1 MFVDDLFDK
10 KSLTESQGGGSPWH
24 SEPEQQQMDADRRGR
39 LGRERNAGLDEPDD
53 AASGSVQTGNGVY
66 EYTVPAGQESLAQEL
81 GLQQHRGHWV
91 SRVPI
96 QRANF
101 QFGQPQF
108 HEIPAQGVAESDP
121 KDRQWSKKDME
132 RLRVGIRDFDDI
144 MASDGP
150 DQTKHDL
157 IKKRIQTKPMAG
169 PKGVLPEQ
177 GVEEGMLDNP
187 GQEDSPV
194 AQAIIRR
201 ILMQRTDL
209 LAKHGPEKVGAAV
222 DEVAD
227 FVGDV
232 DEIGSSDVSGWI
244 RQVERTL
251 GNMEKGIAES
261 RSTKQSHKTKRDRLV
276 ESYVL
281 KDPLYEQ
288 WRGVSRIIAERK
300 MSEKEILQVFADA
313 EAGMTNKGTG
323 ANRTMLG
330 RGKDTTMAF
339 AGNVKDAVTNV
350 LSSIQNSVPVSA
362 VDVAYDQATDAVAG
376 LAGGQRGKVMQ
387 AIKGYRNLV
396 KEYPKAA
403 GFAKAALVAI
413 AGLATGGASLPA
425 IAGLTYALDSAIRG
439 DKLSSVIGKGMGASA
454 VTWGAQQVAG
464 ALGGLGADPTGTG
477 GQTISA
483 EELKSMGMQQRPDG
497 TWGVAVGDTLPNGA
511 TVIEIHPDYI
521 VSELR
526 PVDTASSLSPGESI
540 VNTDT
545 PLPQGATVRCP
556 LGSCNGDVW
565 QVKPGETLNDIAQ
578 QIGVPPQE
586 LAQLNPGLGGPGGTY
601 TVVKGDQLGYI
612 AQAQGTTPEA
622 IRAANPDINFAKA
635 LKPGTELNLPD
646 GTPGQGS
653 VWTDYKGGMYGDKV
667 AGQTAGI
674 SQAGYSASPAG
685 PTNLGPNFDP
695 NNIPPGWTMKRAP
708 SPIDEVRESILP
720 AVKLLQL
727 PAEKLI
733 DKQGTIMSWALQE
746 SIGVKRKS
754 VNLTTTGAYTV
765 FENIDRYRQAIME
778 KAGVPGSTRPAYYR
792 PDMPDAPVKK
802 SKPGI
807 IGKGLNWLDK
817 TAGKVGSALGN
828 FGHQFTTNVTKEK
841 LKMNWHQAGKP
852 SESDQL
858 AAFLSKQGVP
868 QEVVTT
874 VYGKMGIPYTAP
886 VVEPK
891 AQPATDSSKV
901 GVQTGAIALID
912 PDTKKPYEK
921 DKLAAMYGYKEP
933 AEKPEETPP
942 APAAQTPAA
951 TITNPAGFNAGN
963 VMKLP
968 GMEKYAKPTTAVA
981 PKTANFGAGPT
992 GYAKTT
998 TSIKPPAAPS
1008 SPALAAPSAPKVPRV
1023 TAGGPTPAEKANL
1036 EKRIAAAAPAVAET
1050 LQQIDRMLES
1060 VNSKKSAEI
1069 VKAYAD
1075 QQFTKLGL
1083 RNTTECKQIM
1093 AHVVHESAVRRRA
1106 YAQLMAK

>member
-1 MFVDDLFDK
+1 
-10 KSLTESQGGGSPWH
+10 
-24 SEPEQQQMDADRRGR
+24 
-39 LGRERNAGLDEPDD
+39 
-53 AASGSVQTGNGVY
+53 
-66 EYTVPAGQESLAQEL
+66 
-81 GLQQHRGHWV
+81 
-91 SRVPI
+91 
-96 QRANF
+96 
-101 QFGQPQF
+101 
-108 HEIPAQGVAESDP
+108 
-121 KDRQWSKKDME
+121 
-132 RLRVGIRDFDDI
+132 
-144 MASDGP
+144 
-150 DQTKHDL
+150 
-157 IKKRIQTKPMAG
+157 
-169 PKGVLPEQ
+169 
-177 GVEEGMLDNP
+177 
-187 GQEDSPV
+187 
-194 AQAIIRR
+194 
-201 ILMQRTDL
+201 
-209 LAKHGPEKVGAAV
+209 V

-232 DEIGSSDVSGWI
+232 DEIGSSDVSGWV
-244 RQVERTL
+244 RQVEQML
-251 GNMEKGIAES
+251 GNMQQDVAES
-261 RSTKQSHKTKRDRLV
+261 KSIKQANKTKRDRLV

-288 WRGVSRIIAERK
+288 WRGVGRYISERK

-330 RGKDTTMAF
+330 RSKDTTMAF
-339 AGNVKDAVTNV
+339 AGNVKDAVSGV
-350 LSSIQNSVPVSA
+350 LNSIQNSVPVSA
-362 VDVAYDQATDAVAG
+362 VDVAYDQATDALAG
-376 LAGGQRGKVMQ
+376 LSGGQRGKVMQ

-396 KEYPKAA
+396 KEYPKAS

-413 AGLATGGASLPA
+413 AGLATGGAGLPA

-439 DKLSSVIGKGMGASA
+439 DKLSSVIGKGAGASA
-454 VTWGAQQVAG
+454 VTWGGQQVAG
-464 ALGGLGADPTGTG
+464 ALGDLGTDSAGTG

-526 PVDTASSLSPGESI
+526 PVDTASSLGPGESI
-540 VNTDT
+540 VNADT

-586 LAQLNPGLGGPGGTY
+586 LAQLNPGLSGGGGTY
-601 TVVKGDQLGYI
+601 TIVKGDQLGYI

-635 LKPGTELNLPD
+635 LQPGTEINLPA
-646 GTPGQGS
+646 GTPAQGS
-653 VWTDYKGGMYGDKV
+653 VWSDYKGGMYGDKV
-667 AGQTAGI
+667 AKDA
-674 SQAGYSASPAG
+674 
-685 PTNLGPNFDP
+685 
-695 NNIPPGWTMKRAP
+695 
-708 SPIDEVRESILP
+708 VRESILP
-720 AVKLLQL
+720 AITLRQL
-727 PAEKLI
+727 PTEKLI
-733 DKQGTIMSWALQE
+733 DRQGTIMSWALQE

-792 PDMPDAPVKK
+792 PDMPDGPGKK

-807 IGKGLNWLDK
+807 VGRGLNWLDK

-852 SESDQL
+852 SDSDQL
-858 AAFLSKQGVP
+858 AAFLTKQGVP

-891 AQPATDSSKV
+891 AQTATNPAKS
-901 GVQTGAIALID
+901 GIRTGATALID
-912 PDTKKPYEK
+912 PDTEKPYEK
-921 DKLAAMYGYKEP
+921 DKLAAMYGYKDT
-933 AEKPEETPP
+933 AAVTPSASATTAA
-942 APAAQTPAA
+942 APATTAA
-951 TITNPAGFNAGN
+951 TTAATTNPAAFNAGN

-968 GMEKYAKPTTAVA
+968 GMEKYAKPAAA

-998 TSIKPPAAPS
+998 YSVKPPAAPS
-1008 SPALAAPSAPKVPRV
+1008 SPALAAPKAPSAPSSQKL
-1023 TAGGPTPAEKANL
+1023 TPNEYIK
-1036 EKRIAAAAPAVAET
+1036 KIGAPALPESVAET
-1050 LQQIDRMLES
+1050 LRQIDRMLES
-1060 VNSKKSAEI
+1060 VTSKKSAEI

-1083 RNTTECKQIM
+1083 HNTTECKQIM
-1093 AHVVHESAVRRRA
+1093 THVVHESAVRRRA
-1106 YAQLMAK
+1106 YAQRMAK